1 MKFQSDAF
9 LGLVF
14 DLNDHSLSI
23 SFSFTPAR
31 VERKKSF
38 PSLTWQVFHSPNKD
52 SAAKLYKKAEMDSTP
67 KKHKQ
72 WNLD

>member
-1 MKFQSDAF
+1 MTTA
-9 LGLVF
+9 LALV
-14 DLNDHSLSI
+14 LVSHLL
-23 SFSFTPAR
+23 
-31 VERKKSF
+31 VWKEKKSF